1 MRHIRL
7 FETFS
12 SGEENQLKTAME
24 SAMSNPSD
32 SKPILVSSSPG
43 VGATAMIG
51 EIATDMGV
59 SMIYIDC
66 GISTIEDFI
75 VPRISD
81 GKKSMSYSTDLPN
94 DNGYNGKGGVIVFDE
109 VNRADNQLLSMIMKM
124 ATTRQY
130 KEYTLPDGWVIV
142 LVTKSASGDSV
153 MGSALIDKFTYVDL
167 GLMQ

>member
-59 SMIYIDC
+59 PMIYIDC
-66 GISTIEDFI
+66 GISNINDFEDF
-75 VPRISD
+75 
-81 GKKSMSYSTDLPN
+81 LPF
-94 DNGYNGKGGVIVFDE
+94 DRNGFIVFDD
-109 VNRADNQLLSMIMKM
+109 VNRAPSDFLSSVMKM
-124 ATTRQY
+124 ASTRQY
-130 KEYTLPDGWVIV
+130 KAYTLPDGWVIV
-142 LVTKSASGDSV
+142 LVSKGVDGDFS
-153 MGSALIDKFTYVDL
+153 MGSALKNRFTYVDL
-167 GLMQ
+167 GLI

>member
-1 MRHIRL
+1 MKHIKMY
-7 FETFS
+7 ESFS
-12 SGEENQLKTAME
+12 DMSGSDLKTAIE
-24 SAMSNPSD
+24 SAMRNPSG

-43 VGATAMIG
+43 VGTTAMIG
-51 EIATDMGV
+51 KIATDMDIT
-59 SMIYIDC
+59 MLHIDC
-66 GISTIEDFI
+66 TSATIEDFM

-142 LVTKSASGDSV
+142 LVTKSVSGDSV